1 MIHLV
6 FAAGIGLFGS
16 PAFPTPQAPA
26 EAAQDP
32 ATQRYDRLVAEA
44 NEATAAWSKRVA
56 ALRTAELKG
65 GAPVPADAWDS
76 PLEVFIPRFVAA
88 AKDYAGK
95 DAAIPYLKWVAK
107 TGMPMLGAGRK
118 AAKASLKE
126 LVTTHRASSS
136 LDELEW
142 MLGRMV
148 YFFGEEEGRRIA
160 AGLRQDSPNAKVRT
174 WAVFS
179 LNSGALESDAV
190 DSPRYTKALEEV
202 RAALADVDLPMLA
215 AEVENRVAV
224 RAKFSVGMV
233 APDIAGFDLQDEKFA
248 LSEYRG
254 KVVLVDFW
262 GDW

>member
-16 PAFPTPQAPA
+16 PAFLSPQAPA
-26 EAAQDP
+26 DAAQDP

-44 NEATAAWSKRVA
+44 NRATAAWSERVA

-65 GAPVPADAWDS
+65 GDPVPADAWDS

-107 TGMPMLGAGRK
+107 TGMPMLGAGRE

-148 YFFGEEEGRRIA
+148 YFFGEEEGRQIA
-160 AGLRQDSPNAKVRT
+160 AGLRTDSPNAKVRT

-179 LNSGALESDAV
+179 LNSGALESDPV
-190 DSPRYTKALEEV
+190 EWPRYTAARQGV
-202 RAALADVDLPMLA
+202 RAARAAGDPPMLA
-215 AEVENRVAV
+215 AEVENPVAV
-224 RAKFSVGMV
+224 RAPFSGGRV
-233 APDIAGFDLQDEKFA
+233 A
-248 LSEYRG
+248 
-254 KVVLVDFW
+254 
-262 GDW
+262 

>member
-126 LVTTHRASSS
+126 LVTTHRVQQPRR
-136 LDELEW
+136 LEW

-148 YFFGEEEGRRIA
+148 YFSAKKRPTDRRGA
-160 AGLRQDSPNAKVRT
+160 PSDSPNAKVRT

-179 LNSGALESDAV
+179 LNAGALENDAV